1 MRIYRRVIWS
11 HVVWVQV
18 HLKAT
23 PALRKWL
30 QRFDRLLWSIS
41 ADAPAPDVATQALGI
56 ASIARDS
63 KEAALRCA
71 AAAAAAE
78 DARRTAEA
86 AAEHAKQ
93 AQQATA
99 ATVRELLLAKRAE
112 VEAEQLIRQQVCSCA
127 ALWLMKLSAVAEFL
141 SQVCVVL
148 APVQEEACSSGVQ
161 GYVTVTSSR
170 LLRLHV
176 IA

>member
-1 MRIYRRVIWS
+1 MLK
-11 HVVWVQV
+11 V
-18 HLKAT
+18 HLEAT

-56 ASIARDS
+56 AAIARDS
-63 KEAALRCA
+63 KEAALRCV

-78 DARRTAEA
+78 AAQRTAQEA
-86 AAEHAKQ
+86 AVHAKQ

-112 VEAEQLIRQQVCSCA
+112 VEAEQLIRQRVCSC
-127 ALWLMKLSAVAEFL
+127 SA
-141 SQVCVVL
+141 
-148 APVQEEACSSGVQ
+148 P
-161 GYVTVTSSR
+161 
-170 LLRLHV
+170 
-176 IA
+176 